1 MGKNGLLDTPHPSH
15 QRGWGF
21 IRYVDLLIVI
31 LFLLLIAGCAHL
43 GFEDRGEDP
52 LSAREHFTLG
62 SIYEKRGE
70 SELALREYKMALNKD
85 SHFLPAITRLGEL
98 SYVMGQYGQA
108 ERYYRKA
115 IEVAPRNGDLY
126 NNLSWVYL
134 SQGKKLK
141 KAENLILRAMELTP
155 EHKGYYLDT
164 LGAIY
169 LKQHRYREAIGVMEK
184 AVSLFDETQSNLLSQ
199 VYRHLGLAYEG
210 IGERSKAE
218 EAFKKA
224 KDALDR

>member
-1 MGKNGLLDTPHPSH
+1 MRYG
-15 QRGWGF
+15 GF
-21 IRYVDLLIVI
+21 LIIIPFFTMIV
-31 LFLLLIAGCAHL
+31 GCGH
-43 GFEDRGEDP
+43 GVFKGRGEDP

-70 SELALREYKMALNKD
+70 SELALREYKMALERD
-85 SHFLPAITRLGEL
+85 SHFLPAMTRIGEL
-98 SYVMGQYGQA
+98 SYVVGQYGQA

-115 IEVAPRNGDLY
+115 IEIAPRNGDLY
-126 NNLSWVYL
+126 NNLCWVYL
-134 SQGKKLK
+134 SQGRKLK
-141 KAENLILRAMELTP
+141 KAENLIMRAMEVTP

-169 LKQHRYREAIGVMEK
+169 LREHRYREATEVLEMAI
-184 AVSLFDETQSNLLSQ
+184 SFFDETQVNLLGQ
-199 VYRHLGLAYEG
+199 VYMHLGLAYNG

-224 KDALDR
+224 RDFPDR

>member
-1 MGKNGLLDTPHPSH
+1 MDAPHPSP
-15 QRGWGF
+15 QRRWGF
-21 IRYVDLLIVI
+21 IRYADLVIVI
-31 LFLLLIAGCAHL
+31 LFLIPIVGCGHV
-43 GFEDRGEDP
+43 GFEERREDP

-70 SELALREYKMALNKD
+70 LELALREYKMALNKD

-98 SYVMGQYGQA
+98 SYVMGQYDQA
-108 ERYYRKA
+108 ESYYRKA
-115 IEVAPRNGDLY
+115 IEISPRNGDLY
-126 NNLSWVYL
+126 NNLSWVHL

-141 KAENLILRAMELTP
+141 KAESLILRAMELTP

-169 LKQHRYREAIGVMEK
+169 LKQHRYREAIGVLEK
-184 AVSLFDETQSNLLSQ
+184 AVSLFDETQSDLLSQ
-199 VYRHLGLAYEG
+199 VYRHLGTAYEG
-210 IGERSKAE
+210 IDEGPKAE
-218 EAFKKA
+218 KAFKKA

>member
-1 MGKNGLLDTPHPSH
+1 M
-15 QRGWGF
+15 
-21 IRYVDLLIVI
+21 
-31 LFLLLIAGCAHL
+31 
-43 GFEDRGEDP
+43 GFEGRGEDP

-70 SELALREYKMALNKD
+70 SELAVREYKMALNKD

-115 IEVAPRNGDLY
+115 IEMSPRNGDLY

-134 SQGKKLK
+134 SRGKKLK
-141 KAENLILRAMELTP
+141 KAESLILRAMELTP

-169 LKQHRYREAIGVMEK
+169 LKQHRYQEAIGVLET
-184 AVSLFDETQSNLLSQ
+184 AVSFFDETQSDLLSQ
-199 VYRHLGLAYEG
+199 VYLHLGTAYDS
-210 IGERSKAE
+210 IGEGSKAE

-224 KDALDR
+224 KDVLDR

>member
-1 MGKNGLLDTPHPSH
+1 V
-15 QRGWGF
+15 GF
-21 IRYVDLLIVI
+21 K
-31 LFLLLIAGCAHL
+31 G
-43 GFEDRGEDP
+43 RGEDP

-62 SIYEKRGE
+62 SIYENRGE
-70 SELALREYKMALNKD
+70 PELALREYKMALNKD
-85 SHFLPAITRLGEL
+85 SHFLPAMTRLGEL
-98 SYVMGQYGQA
+98 SYGMGQYDQA

-115 IEVAPRNGDLY
+115 IEVSPRNGDLY

-141 KAENLILRAMELTP
+141 EAESLILRAMELTP

-169 LKQHRYREAIGVMEK
+169 LKQHRYREAIGVLET
-184 AVSLFDETQSNLLSQ
+184 AVSLFDETQSHLLGQ
-199 VYRHLGLAYEG
+199 VYRHLGAAYDG
-210 IGERSKAE
+210 IGEGSKAE

-224 KDALDR
+224 KDTLDR

>member
-1 MGKNGLLDTPHPSH
+1 MGFKG
-15 QRGWGF
+15 RGQ
-21 IRYVDLLIVI
+21 
-31 LFLLLIAGCAHL
+31 
-43 GFEDRGEDP
+43 DP

-85 SHFLPAITRLGEL
+85 SHFLPAMTSLGEL
-98 SYVMGQYGQA
+98 SYGMGQYGQA

-115 IEVAPRNGDLY
+115 IEMSPRNGDLY

-141 KAENLILRAMELTP
+141 EAESLILRAMELTP

-169 LKQHRYREAIGVMEK
+169 LKQHRYREAIGVLET
-184 AVSLFDETQSNLLSQ
+184 AVSLFDETQSDLLGQ
-199 VYRHLGLAYEG
+199 VYLHLGTAYDR
-210 IGERSKAE
+210 IGEGSKAE

-224 KDALDR
+224 KDVIDR

>member
-15 QRGWGF
+15 QRRWGF
-21 IRYVDLLIVI
+21 IRYADLLKVI
-31 LFLLLIAGCAHL
+31 LFLILIAGCGHV
-43 GFEDRGEDP
+43 GFKGRGEDP

-70 SELALREYKMALNKD
+70 PELALREYKMALNKD
-85 SHFLPAITRLGEL
+85 SHFLPAMTRLGEL
-98 SYVMGQYGQA
+98 SYGMGQYDQA
-108 ERYYRKA
+108 ERYYRKT

-141 KAENLILRAMELTP
+141 EAESLILRAMELTP

-169 LKQHRYREAIGVMEK
+169 LKQHRYREAIGVLER
-184 AVSLFDETQSNLLSQ
+184 AISFFDETQSDLLSQ
-199 VYRHLGLAYEG
+199 VYLHLGTAYDR
-210 IGERSKAE
+210 IGERPKAE
-218 EAFKKA
+218 EVFKKA

>member
-1 MGKNGLLDTPHPSH
+1 MGKNGLLDTPYPSH

-31 LFLLLIAGCAHL
+31 LFLLLIAGCAHV

-70 SELALREYKMALNKD
+70 PELALREYKMALNRD
-85 SHFLPAITRLGEL
+85 SDFLPAITRLGEL
-98 SYVMGQYGQA
+98 SYGMGRYDQA

-115 IEVAPRNGDLY
+115 IEVSPQTGDLY
-126 NNLSWVYL
+126 NNLSWVCL

-141 KAENLILRAMELTP
+141 EAESLIMKAMELTP

-169 LKQHRYREAIGVMEK
+169 LKQHRYREAVGVLEE

-218 EAFKKA
+218 ETFKKT
-224 KDALDR
+224 KDVLDR